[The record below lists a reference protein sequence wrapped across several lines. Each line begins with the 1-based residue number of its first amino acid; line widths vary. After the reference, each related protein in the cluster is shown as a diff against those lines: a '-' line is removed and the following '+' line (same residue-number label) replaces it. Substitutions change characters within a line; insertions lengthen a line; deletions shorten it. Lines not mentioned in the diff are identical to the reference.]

1 MKKIAAGH
9 RVSVA
14 RDIVRG
20 EGPYASAGEV
30 GEVIET
36 FKENVNSP
44 TVWHAKVKMDAGGIK
59 TFRVTSLQRE
69 GNAL

>member
-1 MKKIAAGH
+1 MKKIEAGH

-20 EGPYASAGEV
+20 EGPYASAGES
-30 GEVIET
+30 GKVIET
-36 FKENVNSP
+36 FKENEHSP
-44 TVWHAKVKMDAGGIK
+44 TVWHAKVKMDLGGIK

-69 GNAL
+69 DDAQ